1 MNLSTT
7 TVLIVD
13 DYKTMRAIVR
23 SLLTQIGFSVSNLT
37 EADNGETALAKLHE
51 QNFGLIIS
59 DWNMVPMSGLDL
71 LRKVRSEAALKAIP
85 FIMVTAESKPEN
97 VAAAKAAGVSNY
109 IVKPFTAETLSKKL
123 EAVMGPL
130 K

>member
-1 MNLSTT
+1 MNPSTT
-7 TVLIVD
+7 NVLIVD

-37 EADNGETALAKLHE
+37 EADNGETALNKLHE
-51 QNFGLIIS
+51 LNFGLIIS

-71 LRKVRSEAALKAIP
+71 LRKVRSEAALKTIP

>member
-1 MNLSTT
+1 MNPSTT
-7 TVLIVD
+7 NVLIVD

-37 EADNGETALAKLHE
+37 EADNGETALNKLHE
-51 QNFGLIIS
+51 SNFGLIIS

-71 LRKVRSEAALKAIP
+71 LRKVRSEAALKTIP

>member
-1 MNLSTT
+1 MNPSTT
-7 TVLIVD
+7 NVLIVD

-23 SLLTQIGFSVSNLT
+23 SLLTQIGFSVPNLT
-37 EADNGETALAKLHE
+37 EADNGETALNKLHE
-51 QNFGLIIS
+51 MNFGLIIS

-71 LRKVRSEAALKAIP
+71 LRKVRSEASLKAIP

-123 EAVMGPL
+123 EAVLGPL